1 MIFKYADGDGRKQPL
16 QSAALG
22 KQKQKFSAQQHFKE
36 VDILEKR
43 IWDGWNVIVGRNQ
56 IRSVCSDN
64 ESF

>member
-1 MIFKYADGDGRKQPL
+1 MIL
-16 QSAALG
+16 H
-22 KQKQKFSAQQHFKE
+22 AQQHSKE

-43 IWDGWNVIVGRNQ
+43 IWNGWNVIVGRNQ